1 MRIEKSSLILEDN
14 GKSIIVKE
22 FAKNYPEI
30 NALNEVSAVVQVMN
44 DIFALSQ
51 QAEEYLYLI
60 AMNTKGKPISFFE
73 VSHGTHNAALVG
85 CREIMIRAL
94 LCGASSIIIV
104 HNHPSGQPEASRED
118 LAITKRVEDAAE
130 LIGIAFC
137 DHVIIGKEGYYSFRE
152 KGHIITGGKNLT
164 PSGYKLHQI

>member
-1 MRIEKSSLILEDN
+1 MRIEKTNVVLDKD
-14 GKSIIVKE
+14 GKSMLLKE
-22 FAKNYPEI
+22 FAKNYPGI
-30 NALNEVSAVVQVMN
+30 NALNEVSTVVQVMN

-94 LCGASSIIIV
+94 LCGASSIIIA
-104 HNHPSGQPEASRED
+104 HNHPSGQPQPSRED
-118 LAITKRVEDAAE
+118 VAITKRVEEAAE

-152 KGHIITGGKNLT
+152 KGHIITGG
-164 PSGYKLHQI
+164 

>member
-1 MRIEKSSLILEDN
+1 MRVEKSSLILDGN
-14 GKSIIVKE
+14 GKPILVKE
-22 FAKNYPEI
+22 FVKNYLGI

-60 AMNTKGKPISFFE
+60 VMNTKLKPISFFE
-73 VSHGTHNAALVG
+73 VSHGTHNSALVG

-94 LCGASSIIIV
+94 LCGASSIIIA

-118 LAITKRVEDAAE
+118 FAITKRVKEAAE

-137 DHVIIGKEGYYSFRE
+137 DHVIIGKEGYYSFKE
-152 KGHIITGGKNLT
+152 AGHI
-164 PSGYKLHQI
+164 